1 MRKLILVM
9 NGKGGVGKSTFAIN
23 FVQFHKD
30 HGLAHAAVDTDNENS
45 TLKRFHP
52 EAVFLEIN
60 KPRGLDGLFDLV
72 DANPVV
78 IVDCRAASTDSILN
92 YLTDVDGFSVLS
104 SLGASLVVVSPVTH
118 EPDSIEQ
125 VRVISAA
132 IGKRA
137 GYVVVRNRV
146 HGDGF
151 EIYDQSRTRAR
162 LLDEFNAVEISL
174 RRLPDWLVTALHLR
188 SISITAAAASGSF
201 SLIDR
206 QRLLNWQ
213 REFYGEIKSV
223 GVLLLADSSAHG
235 DFQQPVPVSGMESGG
250 CS

>member
-1 MRKLILVM
+1 
-9 NGKGGVGKSTFAIN
+9 
-23 FVQFHKD
+23 
-30 HGLAHAAVDTDNENS
+30 
-45 TLKRFHP
+45 
-52 EAVFLEIN
+52 
-60 KPRGLDGLFDLV
+60 LFDLV

-151 EIYDQSRTRAR
+151 EIYDQSRTRA
-162 LLDEFNAVEISL
+162 VEISL

-235 DFQQPVPVSGMESGG
+235 DFQQTVPVSGTESGG